1 MIIPK
6 LKKIKT
12 TKNYHGIPLED
23 NYSWVDQP
31 NILEVLKDP
40 KKLNKEVEEY
50 IEANNKITEDYFK
63 DIKGLQKNLF
73 NEIKVPIVIHTGDI
87 SNANTLEQF
96 SKLNS
101 KLIGV
106 YGNND
111 RNELGLEEVAQKN
124 KFQFQDPP
132 RKLSLLDKEIVI
144 FHEPDKIDQFLSEN
158 KLIDVVLYGHT
169 HRYENNTKNGVLFF
183 NPGESAGMQKGSNAI
198 GILDLKNMEAKRI
211 FF

>member
-1 MIIPK
+1 MKIGVVSDTHNNLKNIEII
-6 LKKIKT
+6 I
-12 TKNYHGIPLED
+12 
-23 NYSWVDQP
+23 
-31 NILEVLKDP
+31 
-40 KKLNKEVEEY
+40 
-50 IEANNKITEDYFK
+50 
-63 DIKGLQKNLF
+63 NLF
-73 NEIKVPIVIHTGDI
+73 NDEKVPIVIHTGDI

-111 RNELGLEEVAQKN
+111 RNELGLKEVAQKN
-124 KFQFQDPP
+124 NFQFQDPP

>member
-1 MIIPK
+1 MKIGVVSDTHNNLKNIEII
-6 LKKIKT
+6 I
-12 TKNYHGIPLED
+12 
-23 NYSWVDQP
+23 
-31 NILEVLKDP
+31 
-40 KKLNKEVEEY
+40 
-50 IEANNKITEDYFK
+50 
-63 DIKGLQKNLF
+63 NLF

-87 SNANTLEQF
+87 TNANTLEQF

-132 RKLSLLDKEIVI
+132 KKLSLLDREIVI
-144 FHEPDKIDQFLSEN
+144 FHEPDDIDQFLSEN

-169 HRYENNTKNGVLFF
+169 HRYENNTKNGILYF
-183 NPGESAGMQKGSNAI
+183 NPGESAGMQTGSNAI
-198 GILDLKNMEAKRI
+198 GILDLINLKAKRI

>member
-1 MIIPK
+1 MKIGVVSDTHNNLKNIEII
-6 LKKIKT
+6 I
-12 TKNYHGIPLED
+12 
-23 NYSWVDQP
+23 
-31 NILEVLKDP
+31 
-40 KKLNKEVEEY
+40 
-50 IEANNKITEDYFK
+50 
-63 DIKGLQKNLF
+63 NLF

-144 FHEPDKIDQFLSEN
+144 FHEPDRIDQFLSEN